1 MCIRDR
7 DSRVILGA
15 PGAERLVGKG
25 DLLFQDPTSSTP
37 MRLQGAWVE
46 ESEVKRIVKHWRKQ
60 GAEVVSTNESEVLG
74 GADVSPEAVAAPT
87 ATPAAVAAPNSPA
100 PSAAPAAAPSLAES
114 ADAAATA
121 APTIDLTGMPGM
133 PSSTPAAGS
142 DAITADR
149 PADDDT
155 DDLLWQA
162 MELVVSSG
170 LGSTSM
176 LQRKLRVGFS
186 RAGRI
191 MDELEQKGIVGPSE
205 GSKAREVLLS
215 PEQLQ
220 QLRNGQ

>member
-1 MCIRDR
+1 MQ
-7 DSRVILGA
+7 DSRVILGS
-15 PGAERLVGKG
+15 PGAERLVGKV
-25 DLLFQDPTSSTP
+25 DMLFQDPTSSTP
-37 MRLQGAWVE
+37 LRLQGAWVE
-46 ESEVKRIVKHWRKQ
+46 ESEVKKIVKYWRKQ
-60 GAEVVSTNESEVLG
+60 NAQEISTNDSEVLG
-74 GADVSPEAVAAPT
+74 GSDVNPAPT
-87 ATPAAVAAPNSPA
+87 GAASPAASTAPMGAADSGA
-100 PSAAPAAAPSLAES
+100 STADTSSMVES

-121 APTIDLTGMPGM
+121 APAVDLSGMPGM
-133 PSSTPAAGS
+133 PAAEPEPGS
-142 DAITADR
+142 DRITADR
-149 PADDDT
+149 PANDDT

-205 GSKAREVLLS
+205 GSKARDVLLS

>member
-1 MCIRDR
+1 M
-7 DSRVILGA
+7 
-15 PGAERLVGKG
+15 
-25 DLLFQDPTSSTP
+25 LFQDPTSSTP
-37 MRLQGAWVE
+37 LRLQGAWVE
-46 ESEVKRIVKHWRKQ
+46 ESEVQAIVKHWRDQ
-60 GAEVVSTNESEVLG
+60 GYDEVSSADGEVLG
-74 GADVSPEAVAAPT
+74 GEQ
-87 ATPAAVAAPNSPA
+87 PA
-100 PSAAPAAAPSLAES
+100 PLESFDPPAAPAAAGLPPVSH
-114 ADAAATA
+114 T
-121 APTIDLTGMPGM
+121 PDLTGMPGLPNPPGATADM
-133 PSSTPAAGS
+133 
-142 DAITADR
+142 ITADR

-220 QLRNGQ
+220 QLRNG

>member
-1 MCIRDR
+1 
-7 DSRVILGA
+7 
-15 PGAERLVGKG
+15 
-25 DLLFQDPTSSTP
+25 
-37 MRLQGAWVE
+37 
-46 ESEVKRIVKHWRKQ
+46 
-60 GAEVVSTNESEVLG
+60 
-74 GADVSPEAVAAPT
+74 
-87 ATPAAVAAPNSPA
+87 
-100 PSAAPAAAPSLAES
+100 
-114 ADAAATA
+114 
-121 APTIDLTGMPGM
+121 
-133 PSSTPAAGS
+133 
-142 DAITADR
+142 
-149 PADDDT
+149 
-155 DDLLWQA
+155 